1 MAGEKTTRVFVARF
15 AGTGVF
21 DPGGDPVGKVRDVL
35 VSLRQD
41 RQPPR
46 VLGLVVEVPGR
57 RRIFL
62 PMTRVTRVD
71 VGEVI
76 TTGVV
81 NLRRFEQRSGETL
94 VLGELLDRSV
104 ALRETGEPVTVY
116 DGAIEVQRSGD
127 WRLSKLAVI
136 TRGKRFRRGAT
147 SVLDWDQ
154 VDGLAIEQPTQGTTH
169 LLATLQEMR
178 PADLANLL
186 LDLNPKRRREVV
198 NALDDERLADVL
210 EELAE
215 EVQVE
220 IIAQLD
226 TERAADVLEE
236 MSPDDAADLIG
247 ELPPEQAEQ
256 LLSLMDPEEAEPV
269 RRLLSYEE
277 RTAGGLMT
285 SEPVILGPD
294 ATVADALA
302 TVRSPELSPA
312 LAAAVFVCRPPLET
326 PTGKLVGVAHI
337 QRLLREMPSEL
348 VSGVA
353 DNDLTPLSP
362 SASLTEVAAYLAAY
376 NLMSA
381 PVVDDAG
388 RLLGA
393 VTVDDVLDHLLP
405 ADWRD
410 ERGTDSL
417 TGDLG
422 PDGRPAPVATRSGP
436 RGH

>member
-1 MAGEKTTRVFVARF
+1 
-15 AGTGVF
+15 
-21 DPGGDPVGKVRDVL
+21 
-35 VSLRQD
+35 
-41 RQPPR
+41 
-46 VLGLVVEVPGR
+46 
-57 RRIFL
+57 
-62 PMTRVTRVD
+62 
-71 VGEVI
+71 
-76 TTGVV
+76 
-81 NLRRFEQRSGETL
+81 
-94 VLGELLDRSV
+94 
-104 ALRETGEPVTVY
+104 
-116 DGAIEVQRSGD
+116 
-127 WRLSKLAVI
+127 
-136 TRGKRFRRGAT
+136 
-147 SVLDWDQ
+147 
-154 VDGLAIEQPTQGTTH
+154 
-169 LLATLQEMR
+169 
-178 PADLANLL
+178 
-186 LDLNPKRRREVV
+186 
-198 NALDDERLADVL
+198 
-210 EELAE
+210 
-215 EVQVE
+215 
-220 IIAQLD
+220 
-226 TERAADVLEE
+226 
-236 MSPDDAADLIG
+236 
-247 ELPPEQAEQ
+247 
-256 LLSLMDPEEAEPV
+256 
-269 RRLLSYEE
+269 
-277 RTAGGLMT
+277 MT